1 MVQRIPEDV
10 VDAVRKELDV
20 VDVISEYM
28 QLKKQ
33 GRNFTGLCPFHGEK
47 TPSFSVSQEKQLYHC
62 FGCGA
67 GGNVFTFVM
76 EYEGLSFMEAIL
88 KLAPKTSV
96 TLPEINMEEQV
107 QPKQEEKSWY
117 KGHELAMKMYHHL
130 LVSSPEG
137 KKAREYLRRRGFT
150 KEMIDR
156 FQIGYAPDSW
166 NFLTD
171 FLTKRGLDTG
181 EMSACGLLA
190 SRESDGKPF
199 DRFRDRIMFPIWD
212 KQGKVIAF
220 GGRILDPDGKPK
232 YLNSPESEVFNKGRL
247 LYYFHGARPSIK
259 RKNEAVLF
267 EGYIDVISSFR
278 AGIENGVGALGT
290 ALSEEQAR
298 MLRRNADK
306 VILCYDGDSAG
317 RKASWKNAE
326 ILMNAGL
333 EVAVAELPD
342 GQDPDDYIQQFGTER
357 FAESIIGRPK
367 TLMEFKSS
375 FLRRNKDMSLE
386 ADQLKYAEE
395 MLEEIGKLPKALERD
410 HYLKQLEEE
419 FSLSYDVLKQE
430 MKQHLQNN
438 VKERTKET
446 RQIQRKETASR
457 VKRMLTADERAE
469 QDLITMMLH
478 SEEAAEMVEARI
490 GAAFQNETNQA
501 LAALLYSYYA
511 SGRQSDPARFIESIE
526 DDDLKQEA
534 AALAMKQVHVDL
546 SEQVMDDYVSQ
557 ILHRAPVKKQIQH
570 LQQLMKQ
577 TSDVEE
583 LKAYVNQLV
592 ELKSKMR

>member
-1 MVQRIPEDV
+1 MVQRIPEEV
-10 VDAVRKELDV
+10 VDTVRKELDI

-76 EYEGLSFMEAIL
+76 EYEGLSFMEAMQ

-96 TLPEINMEEQV
+96 NLPEINAEEQRETRE
-107 QPKQEEKSWY
+107 EEKSWY

-137 KKAREYLRRRGFT
+137 KKAREYLRSRGFT

-171 FLTKRGLDTG
+171 FLKKRDLNTG
-181 EMSACGLLA
+181 EMVDCGLLA

-199 DRFRDRIMFPIWD
+199 DRFRDRVMFPIWD

-220 GGRILDPDGKPK
+220 GGRVLDPEGKPK
-232 YLNSPESEVFNKGRL
+232 YLNSPESNVFNKGRL
-247 LYYFHGARPSIK
+247 LYHFHGARPAIK

-267 EGYIDVISSFR
+267 EGYVDVISAYR
-278 AGIENGVGALGT
+278 AGIEHGVGALGT
-290 ALSEEQAR
+290 ALSDEQAR
-298 MLRRNADK
+298 MLRRNTDK
-306 VILCYDGDSAG
+306 VILCYDGDNAG
-317 RKASWKNAE
+317 QAASWKNAD
-326 ILMNAGL
+326 ILISAGL
-333 EVAVAELPD
+333 EVFIAPLPE

-357 FAESIIGRPK
+357 FAASVIGRPM
-367 TLMEFKSS
+367 TMMEFKAG

-386 ADQLKYAEE
+386 AEQLKYAEE
-395 MLEEIGKLPKALERD
+395 MLAEIAKLPKALEQD

-430 MKQHLQNN
+430 MKQYLQNS
-438 VKERTKET
+438 VKARTKEIK
-446 RQIQRKETASR
+446 QVQRKETAAR
-457 VKRMLTADERAE
+457 AKKMLTAEERAE
-469 QDLITMMLH
+469 QDLITMMIH
-478 SEEAAEMVEARI
+478 SDEAAEVIESRI

-511 SGRQSDPARFIESIE
+511 AGYQSDPARFIESIE
-526 DDDLKQEA
+526 DHNLKQTA
-534 AALAMKQVHVDL
+534 AALAMKRIHVDL

-557 ILHRAPVKKQIQH
+557 ILHRAPVKKQIEH

-577 TSDVEE
+577 TSNVEE
-583 LKAYVNQLV
+583 LKTYVNQLV
-592 ELKSKMR
+592 ELKSKLR